1 MSICWR
7 IKVTS
12 VGSSRVGKTAFIKG
26 RVDFERER
34 FNSLHYLGVSF
45 EILDSF
51 LDNGE
56 KCRCC
61 VWDINQRTRHPA
73 IYPTFFRG
81 AAGSIL
87 FFDLSHHQ
95 TFEDLNIWIKM
106 IRKINGNIPVF
117 LIGTKDDL
125 EPEVFPEE
133 IDDFIRNNRILGYYP
148 TTIYGES
155 KRDKVFKY
163 LITEIIEKRTTK
175 AENDD
180 QIEPVQESIEN
191 LLNQLNGRDHHS
203 EIIVNEYYNS
213 LSSEAKAI
221 CDQFMKYF
229 ASCPICKKENHLNY
243 LKKFYF
249 SKNRKTIELKKQ
261 LLKLME
267 ISEDFYRFFSNNII
281 LGIPCCNCFQVF
293 FNEKAPALGNIG
305 D

>member
-7 IKVTS
+7 IKVTL
-12 VGSSRVGKTAFIKG
+12 VGSSRVGKTSFIKG
-26 RVDFERER
+26 RADFERGR

-56 KCRCC
+56 TCRCC
-61 VWDINQRTRHPA
+61 LWDINQRARHPA
-73 IYPTFFRG
+73 MYPTFFRG
-81 AAGSIL
+81 AAGSIM
-87 FFDLSHHQ
+87 FFDLSRYQ
-95 TFEDLNIWIKM
+95 TFEDSKIWLKL

-125 EPEVFPEE
+125 ELEVFPEE
-133 IDDFIRNNRILGYYP
+133 IDDFIRNNGILGYYP

-163 LITEIIEKRTTK
+163 LITDIIEKRTNE
-175 AENDD
+175 AENYD
-180 QIEPVQESIEN
+180 QIEPVQESIED
-191 LLNQLNGRDHHS
+191 LLNQLNRRVYRR
-203 EIIVNEYYNS
+203 EIIADEDYDC
-213 LSSEAKAI
+213 LSGEEKAT
-221 CDQFMKYF
+221 CDQFMEHF

-267 ISEDFYRFFSNNII
+267 ISEDFDRFFSNNII